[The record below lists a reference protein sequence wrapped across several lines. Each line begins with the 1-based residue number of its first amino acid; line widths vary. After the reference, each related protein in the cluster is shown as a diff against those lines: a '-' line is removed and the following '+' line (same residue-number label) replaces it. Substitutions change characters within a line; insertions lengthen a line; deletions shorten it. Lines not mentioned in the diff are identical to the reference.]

1 MIVKSKLRWWYERI
15 RLLPMYTFP
24 SALCAQCRSI
34 CASELRTLCCP
45 QAQKISRRFGM
56 LWTFYEGGKRRSSCL
71 SKIRFSYRN
80 RKVVVRRWAKA
91 ASEAMPHRQKH
102 GVDNPKRRGCAPP
115 FWSLGGAG
123 GEVETPPA
131 FLLGDSK
138 GELLFW
144 KRTSPFAPSSA
155 IGAATP
161 PAQSTGYFSSIFLKK
176 WKKTKNDWPLIA
188 ITELR
193 SRVSHDEYLD
203 LSYSVFFPSFL
214 QWSGA
219 EYRLLRFPLLLSQTP
234 RLRRFYLNDGTHQR
248 VLRDGYDRNH
258 LGSPLWRSLV
268 HWSHPFCA

>member
-1 MIVKSKLRWWYERI
+1 M
-15 RLLPMYTFP
+15 
-24 SALCAQCRSI
+24 A
-34 CASELRTLCCP
+34 
-45 QAQKISRRFGM
+45 
-56 LWTFYEGGKRRSSCL
+56 WTKWKPAPF
-71 SKIRFSYRN
+71 
-80 RKVVVRRWAKA
+80 RRWLY
-91 ASEAMPHRQKH
+91 EALIGRSR
-102 GVDNPKRRGCAPP
+102 N
-115 FWSLGGAG
+115 
-123 GEVETPPA
+123 T
-131 FLLGDSK
+131 
-138 GELLFW
+138 
-144 KRTSPFAPSSA
+144 PFALRPMGR
-155 IGAATP
+155 I
-161 PAQSTGYFSSIFLKK
+161 FSRNFSKN

-234 RLRRFYLNDGTHQR
+234 RLRWFYLNDGTHQR